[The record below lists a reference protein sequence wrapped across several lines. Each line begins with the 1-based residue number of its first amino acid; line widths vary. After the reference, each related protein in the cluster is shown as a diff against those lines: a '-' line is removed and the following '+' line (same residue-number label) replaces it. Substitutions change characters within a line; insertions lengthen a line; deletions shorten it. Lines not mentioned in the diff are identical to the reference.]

1 MTTLS
6 SKSTTKR
13 NYKVVVSL
21 RSTHNQYYEEIQWLT
36 RTRNYEDNI
45 WDNNEGN
52 NICSSIEQVA

>member
-13 NYKVVVSL
+13 NYKVFVSL
-21 RSTHNQYYEEIQWLT
+21 RSTHNQYYEEIT

-45 WDNNEGN
+45 LDNNEGN

>member
-13 NYKVVVSL
+13 NYKVFVSL
-21 RSTHNQYYEEIQWLT
+21 RSTHNQYYEEIT

-52 NICSSIEQVA
+52 NICTSIVQVV

>member
-13 NYKVVVSL
+13 NYKVFVSL
-21 RSTHNQYYEEIQWLT
+21 RSTHNQYYEEIKWLT

-45 WDNNEGN
+45 LDNNEGN